1 MKFFGHNFGVVYR
14 FEFFRMLKRKSF
26 WIMIVIFPLLTGLI
40 VAIESFSSQQ
50 TASTSNSLKNQNFS
64 IAYTD
69 ESGTISPFL
78 ATKFGAKTVASKND
92 GIREVKQNKIDAYF
106 YYPKNLAKAS
116 TEVYAQNVGIFEN
129 NKYNSVAQE
138 LAHES
143 AMLTINNS
151 AAMSAEISNSVNV
164 KVTTY
169 RGGVVYDPLMEAIVP
184 GIFLILFYLIIIAF
198 GGQMMSATIEE
209 KENRV
214 TEIILTTIK
223 SRTLIAGKIFA
234 FISLILVQ
242 AAMILAIVVIGY
254 FLFRNSLQLPNIDFA
269 HIPLDW
275 PRIII
280 GAVLFFV
287 SILLFSGLLVALGA
301 MMPTAREASQYL
313 SIPMLLIFMPLYMVT
328 MLISNTGNMA
338 VTILTFFPFTAPIP
352 LMLRNAA
359 GSLDITST
367 IIGTAIMLVTTVIVF
382 WLAAKMFQIGAVEYS
397 QKLSLRRVFAKKS
410 KA

>member
-50 TASTSNSLKNQNFS
+50 TASTSNSLKNQKFS